1 MDAQLGVLTQRV
13 DNFQREAEGA
23 GIPGF
28 RGLGPIVPLINRIWG
43 LWDLIIIYPKPYSIY
58 LRRTLG
64 FVGEFNVW
72 GA

>member
-1 MDAQLGVLTQRV
+1 MDAHLGVLTQRV

-28 RGLGPIVPLINRIWG
+28 RG